1 MGQIIRKDFS
11 AGYIPSDD
19 WYNGR
24 DNGLMR
30 MDNVFM
36 DEFGNLSLVR
46 GTTLINLNPFVVPIS
61 FIYSKVMNSTKYRY
75 AALNNGACYRD
86 TGTGNFTAPFTIFP
100 GGAGFGPRT
109 AFGCAFGF
117 VLATNLLNRKK
128 DDTSGTLRNLGI
140 KAPTIAPT
148 TALGGTGITGNYT
161 YIQVNAAELSQ
172 YIAQSPGGPAST
184 TVSPANQTVTLTP
197 NVVGIDPQVT
207 HHYWFRFGGTLNQYY
222 FVGKSTVGNTFAD
235 NILDSTL
242 LLINIP
248 LNQFLA
254 SIGDLPDEIIMMAGP
269 FYGRML
275 YMTFKQIIISQQFN
289 IDAYDTRKVIQLS
302 AAAGVTNKNLFITAF
317 PLASVLVG
325 TTDDIYELTGTFNDL
340 PDGTMDVLIRQYG
353 LLQPPINESFAL
365 YNNRLFY
372 VAMDGIRELTGI
384 TSMLISQNLQLLW
397 RNSDADTGTFPTCGS
412 LGGGGLPQ

>member
-1 MGQIIRKDFS
+1 MGQIERKDFS

-46 GTTLINLNPFVVPIS
+46 GSTLINRNPFPVPVS
-61 FIYSKVMNSTKYRY
+61 YIYSKVMNSTKYRY

-86 TGTGNFTAPFTIFP
+86 TGTGDFTAPFTLFI
-100 GGAGFGPRT
+100 GGLGFGART
-109 AFGCAFGF
+109 TFGCAFGF
-117 VLATNLLNRKK
+117 VLATNLLNRVK
-128 DDTSGTLRNLGI
+128 DDVSGTLRNLGI
-140 KAPTIAPT
+140 KAPGAAPT
-148 TALGGTGITGNYT
+148 VATGGGTGLTGNYV
-161 YIQVNAAELSQ
+161 YIQVNAAELLQ
-172 YIAQSPGGPAST
+172 YVAQSPGSAQSLS
-184 TVSPANQTVTLTP
+184 VSPANQDVILTP
-197 NVVGIDPQVT
+197 SVVSLDAQVT
-207 HHYWFRFGGTLNQYY
+207 HHYWFRFGGTLDQFY
-222 FVGKSTVGNTFAD
+222 FVGKSTRGNTFDD
-235 NILDSTL
+235 NVSDAEA

-254 SIGDLPDEIIMMAGP
+254 SIGDLPDEIIGMAGP

-275 YMTFKQIIISQQFN
+275 YLTFKQIIVSQQYN
-289 IDAYDTRKVIQLS
+289 IDAYDTRKVIVLS
-302 AAAGVTNKNLFITAF
+302 AAAGTTNKNLFITAF
-317 PLASVLVG
+317 PLAAILVG
-325 TTDDIYELTGTFNDL
+325 TTDDIYEITGTLADQ
-340 PDGTMDVLIRQYG
+340 PDGTMDILVRQYG

-397 RNSDADTGTFPTCGS
+397 RNSDADTGFTPS
-412 LGGGGLPQ
+412 

>member
-1 MGQIIRKDFS
+1 MGQILRNDFS

-36 DEFGNLSLVR
+36 DEFGNLSMCR
-46 GTTLINLNPFVVPIS
+46 GSVKINLNHFPVPVSFV
-61 FIYSKVMNSTKYRY
+61 YSKVMNAQKYRY
-75 AALNNGACYRD
+75 VALNNGACYRD
-86 TGTGNFTAPFTIFP
+86 VGSGNFSAPFTIFA
-100 GGAGFGPRT
+100 GGGGFLPRT
-109 AFGCAFGF
+109 TFGCAFGF
-117 VLATNLLNRKK
+117 VLATNSANRVK
-128 DDTSGTLRNLGI
+128 DDVSGTLRKLGI

-161 YIQVNAAELSQ
+161 YIQVNAAELLQ
-172 YIAQSPGGPAST
+172 YVAQSPGGPAST
-184 TVSPANQTVTLTP
+184 VVSPVNQTVTLTP
-197 NVVGIDPQVT
+197 SVVGIDPQVT

-235 NILDSTL
+235 NIPDSTA
-242 LLINIP
+242 LLIDIP
-248 LNQFLA
+248 LNQFLL
-254 SIGDLPDEIIMMAGP
+254 SVQDLPDEIIGMAGP

-275 YMTFKQIIISQQFN
+275 YLTFKQIIISEQYN
-289 IDAYDTRKVIQLS
+289 IDAYDTRKIIQLS
-302 AAAGVTNKNLFITAF
+302 AAAGTTNKNLFITPF
-317 PLASVLVG
+317 PLASILVG
-325 TTDDIYELTGTFNDL
+325 TTDDIYEITGTLSDL
-340 PDGTMDVLIRQYG
+340 PDGTIDILVRQYG
-353 LLQPPINESFAL
+353 LLQPPINESFAI

-397 RNSDADTGTFPTCGS
+397 RNCDADTGF
-412 LGGGGLPQ
+412 

>member
-1 MGQIIRKDFS
+1 MGLIERKDFS

-36 DEFGNLSLVR
+36 DEFGNLSMVR
-46 GTTLINLNPFVVPIS
+46 GTTLINRNPFPLPVTY
-61 FIYSKVMNSTKYRY
+61 IYSKVMNSTKYRY
-75 AALNNGACYRD
+75 VTINNGATYRD
-86 TGTGNFTAPFTIFP
+86 TAAGDFSAPFTIFI
-100 GGAGFGPRT
+100 GGLGFGPRT
-109 AFGCAFGF
+109 AYGCAFGF
-117 VLATNLLNRKK
+117 VLATNLKNRVK

-148 TALGGTGITGNYT
+148 TALGGTGITGNYV

-172 YIAQSPGGPAST
+172 YTAQSPGGPQSA

-197 NVVGIDPQVT
+197 SVVGLDAQVT
-207 HHYWFRFGGTLNQYY
+207 HHYWFRFGGTLDQFY
-222 FVGKSTVGNTFAD
+222 FVGKSAVGTTFAD
-235 NILDSTL
+235 NITDSTA
-242 LLINIP
+242 LLINIK

-254 SIGDLPDEIIMMAGP
+254 SIGDLNDEIIMMAGP

-275 YMTFKQIIISQQFN
+275 YMTYKNVIISEQYN
-289 IDAYDTRKVIQLS
+289 IDAYDTRKVIVLS
-302 AAAGVTNKNLFITAF
+302 AAAGITNKNLFLTAF
-317 PLASVLVG
+317 PLAAILVG
-325 TTDDIYELTGTFNDL
+325 TTDDIYEITGTLADL
-340 PDGTMDVLIRQYG
+340 SDGTMDILVRQYG

-397 RNSDADTGTFPTCGS
+397 RNSDADTGF
-412 LGGGGLPQ
+412 

>member
-1 MGQIIRKDFS
+1 MGQIERKDFS

-46 GTTLINLNPFVVPIS
+46 GTIKINLNPFPVPVAY
-61 FIYSKVMNSTKYRY
+61 IYSKVMNSTKYRY

-86 TGTGNFTAPFTIFP
+86 VGSGNFVSPFTVFI
-100 GGAGFGPRT
+100 GGGGFGPRT
-109 AFGCAFGF
+109 VFGCAFGF
-117 VLATNLLNRKK
+117 VLVTNLLNRKK

-140 KAPTIAPT
+140 KAPLAVPT
-148 TALGGTGITGNYT
+148 TSLGATGITGNYT
-161 YIQVNAAELSQ
+161 YIQVNAAELAQ
-172 YIAQSPGGPAST
+172 YTAQSPGGPPTAV
-184 TVSPANQTVTLTP
+184 VSPSNQTVTLTP
-197 NVVGIDPQVT
+197 YVTSIDPQVT
-207 HHYWFRFGGTLNQYY
+207 HHYWFRFGGTLDQYY
-222 FVGKSTVGNTFAD
+222 FVGKSAVGVTFND
-235 NILDSTL
+235 NIPDATL
-242 LLINIP
+242 LLVDIK

-254 SIGDLPDEIIMMAGP
+254 SIGDLPDEILMMAGP

-275 YMTFKQIIISQQFN
+275 YMTFKQIIISQQYN

-302 AAAGVTNKNLFITAF
+302 AAAGTTNKNLFLTAF
-317 PLASVLVG
+317 PLAAIIVG
-325 TTDDIYELTGTFNDL
+325 TTDDIYEITGTLNDL
-340 PDGTMDVLIRQYG
+340 SDGTMDILIRQYG
-353 LLQPPINESFAL
+353 VLQPPINESFAL

-372 VAMDGIRELTGI
+372 IAMDGIRELTGI

-397 RNSDADTGTFPTCGS
+397 RNCDADTGF
-412 LGGGGLPQ
+412 